1 MNTKALALAAV
12 LISGLAVSA
21 KAQQTANFGD
31 LVLGFVPNGSL
42 SSGTTTNVEI
52 DLGNAA
58 SFLTAGPGTYSI
70 GNLGTDLSST
80 YGSGWASSTLSFGVV
95 GGVSTSSQVTGAPA
109 KAVWASQTEA
119 SGTYPANSL
128 LTGSNTTTI
137 SHVGGMYSG
146 LTGSFGGSGTTV
158 LSDLSSQTDAVNGIN
173 LQGFTVGNSVGGS
186 WSVEQGSNAFVAPNA
201 TTGFLTVVDSGNS
214 SDLLEMTNGA
224 GSSSVDLG
232 YFTLASNGAL
242 TFTVIPEPSTY
253 AAILGAIS
261 IGFAMVRRRNRVS
274 SLI

>member
-21 KAQQTANFGD
+21 KAQQSAGYGD
-31 LVLGFVPNGSL
+31 LILGFVPNGSL
-42 SSGTTTNVEI
+42 SSGTTTNVEV
-52 DLGNAA
+52 DLGSVA
-58 SFLTAGPGTYSI
+58 SFLTAGPGTYNI

-80 YGSGWASSTLSFGVV
+80 YGSGWASSTLSFGLVDA
-95 GGVSTSSQVTGAPA
+95 VSSTQVSGATA
-109 KAVWASQTEA
+109 KTVWASQTEA

-128 LTGSNTTTI
+128 LTGSNTTTV

-158 LSDLSSQTDAVNGIN
+158 LSDLSSQTDGVNGIN

-186 WSVEQGSNAFVAPNA
+186 WSVEQGSNAFVVPNA

-224 GSSSVDLG
+224 GNSSVDLG

-261 IGFAMVRRRNRVS
+261 IGFAMIRRRNRVS